1 MKVKMDKK
9 AEKFIKS
16 KGEQAIEVWLEGC
29 SSWGPSEPQPSV
41 RMGKPENV
49 EEFNL
54 YKVEDIDV
62 YVKSNVIAKDDEL
75 RVKYTKILWNERL
88 IVDGMLF

>member
-1 MKVKMDKK
+1 
-9 AEKFIKS
+9 
-16 KGEQAIEVWLEGC
+16 
-29 SSWGPSEPQPSV
+29 
-41 RMGKPENV
+41 MGKPENV